1 MPEHAPPQPVR
12 RPGLLGW
19 LALLPDVLAGFCL
32 GAWMLAIA
40 LEWLGEAFFWRNAC
54 ASHSEQVLQATWHWW
69 QSSAG
74 APVWLV
80 EDLALASDTLQQGLT
95 TLVHSLNG
103 QSGLFWTETVTTVIR
118 CALLSAGNVTL
129 TFLLRLAILLQALP
143 LFVLTI
149 AIGLIDGLVR
159 RDLRRFGAGHESGFV
174 YHHARR
180 MIGSSLAATGLV
192 WLTVPIFLEPEHVLV
207 FGALIVSLT
216 VWFTA
221 GTFKKYL

>member
-1 MPEHAPPQPVR
+1 MSDHAPPGPVR

-19 LALLPDVLAGFCL
+19 IALLPGVLVGFCL

-40 LEWLGEAFFWRNAC
+40 LEWLDDALFWRNAC
-54 ASHSEQVLQATWHWW
+54 ASHSEQVLQATWQWW
-69 QSSAG
+69 RGSAS

-80 EDLALASDTLQQGLT
+80 EDQALASDTLQQGIAA
-95 TLVHSLNG
+95 LVHSLNG
-103 QSGLFWTETVTTVIR
+103 QSGLFWTETATTVIR

-143 LFVLTI
+143 LFALTI
-149 AIGLIDGLVR
+149 TIGLIDGLVR

-180 MIGSSLAATGLV
+180 MISSSLITTGLV
-192 WLTVPIFLEPEHVLV
+192 WLAVPVFLEPEYVLV
-207 FGALIVSLT
+207 LGAVGIAIAISVT
-216 VWFTA
+216 TGA
-221 GTFKKYL
+221 FKKYV

>member
-1 MPEHAPPQPVR
+1 MPDHAPPSPAR

-19 LALLPDVLAGFCL
+19 ITLLPGVLVGFCL

-40 LEWLGEAFFWRNAC
+40 LEWLGDAFFWRNGC
-54 ASHSEQVLQATWHWW
+54 ASHSEQVLQATWQWW

-80 EDLALASDTLQQGLT
+80 EDLTLVSGKLQQGSAALIA
-95 TLVHSLNG
+95 SLNG
-103 QSGLFWTETVTTVIR
+103 QSGLFWTDTVTTVIR

-143 LFVLTI
+143 LFALIIVV
-149 AIGLIDGLVR
+149 GLLDGLVR
-159 RDLRRFGAGHESGFV
+159 RDLRRFGASHESGFV
-174 YHHARR
+174 YHHAKR

-192 WLTVPIFLEPEHVLV
+192 WLTVPIFFEPEFVLAP
-207 FGALIVSLT
+207 GAVVIGFMSSLA
-216 VWFTA
+216 FSA
-221 GTFKKYL
+221 FKKYL

>member
-1 MPEHAPPQPVR
+1 MPEHAPPGPVR

-19 LALLPDVLAGFCL
+19 IALLPGVLVGFCL

-54 ASHSEQVLQATWHWW
+54 VSHSEQVLQATWQWW
-69 QSSAG
+69 RDSAG

-80 EDLALASDTLQQGLT
+80 ENLAIVSGALQQGLAA
-95 TLVHSLNG
+95 LIASLNG
-103 QSGLFWTETVTTVIR
+103 QSRLFWTETVTTVIR
-118 CALLSAGNVTL
+118 CALLSADNITL

-143 LFVLTI
+143 LFALIIVV
-149 AIGLIDGLVR
+149 GLIDGMVR

-192 WLTVPIFLEPEHVLV
+192 WLAAPFFLEAGYVLV
-207 FGALIVSLT
+207 L
-216 VWFTA
+216 
-221 GTFKKYL
+221 GTIMIGLVISIMIAAFKKHL

>member
-1 MPEHAPPQPVR
+1 MPDHAPQGRAR

-19 LALLPDVLAGFCL
+19 IALLPGVLAGFYL

-40 LEWLGEAFFWRNAC
+40 LEWLGDAFFCQNTC
-54 ASHSEQVLQATWHWW
+54 ASHSEQVLQATWQWW
-69 QSSAG
+69 RGSAG
-74 APVWLV
+74 ASVWLV
-80 EDLALASDTLQQGLT
+80 EDLALVSNKLQQGLAA
-95 TLVHSLNG
+95 LIASLNG

-143 LFVLTI
+143 LFALIIFV
-149 AIGLIDGLVR
+149 GLIDGLVR

-180 MIGSSLAATGLV
+180 MISSAWRQRG
-192 WLTVPIFLEPEHVLV
+192 WC
-207 FGALIVSLT
+207 G
-216 VWFTA
+216 
-221 GTFKKYL
+221 

>member
-1 MPEHAPPQPVR
+1 MPEHAPPSPAR

-19 LALLPDVLAGFCL
+19 IALLPGVLAGFCL

-40 LEWLGEAFFWRNAC
+40 LEWLGNAFFWQNTC
-54 ASHSEQVLQATWHWW
+54 ASHREQVLQATWQWW
-69 QSSAG
+69 KSSAG

-80 EDLALASDTLQQGLT
+80 EDLALASNTLQQGIAALIA
-95 TLVHSLNG
+95 SLNG

-118 CALLSAGNVTL
+118 CALLSAGNITL

-143 LFVLTI
+143 LVVLI
-149 AIGLIDGLVR
+149 IVVGLIDGLVR

-180 MIGSSLAATGLV
+180 MIGASLVATGLV
-192 WLTVPIFLEPEHVLV
+192 WLAVPVFLVPEYVLMLGSLIIGVTVSVAI
-207 FGALIVSLT
+207 
-216 VWFTA
+216 

>member
-1 MPEHAPPQPVR
+1 MPDHASPGPVR

-19 LALLPDVLAGFCL
+19 IALLPGVLAGFCL
-32 GAWMLAIA
+32 GAWMLTIA
-40 LEWLGEAFFWRNAC
+40 LEWLGDALFWQNAC
-54 ASHSEQVLQATWHWW
+54 ASHSEQVLQATWQWW
-69 QSSAG
+69 RGSAS

-80 EDLALASDTLQQGLT
+80 EDLALVSGTLQQGIA

-143 LFVLTI
+143 LFALTI
-149 AIGLIDGLVR
+149 TIGLIDGLVR

-180 MIGSSLAATGLV
+180 MIASSLVATGLV
-192 WLTVPIFLEPEHVLV
+192 WLAVPIFLVPEYV
-207 FGALIVSLT
+207 FIPAAAGIGLAVSMT
-216 VWFTA
+216 
-221 GTFKKYL
+221 GGSFKKYV

>member
-1 MPEHAPPQPVR
+1 MSEYAPPGPVR
-12 RPGLLGW
+12 RPALLGW
-19 LALLPDVLAGFCL
+19 IALLPGVLAGFCL

-40 LEWLGEAFFWRNAC
+40 LEWLGDAFFWRNTC
-54 ASHSEQVLQATWHWW
+54 ASHSEQVLQATWQWW
-69 QSSAG
+69 RGSAG

-80 EDLALASDTLQQGLT
+80 ENLAIVSGALQQGLAA
-95 TLVHSLNG
+95 LIASLNG

-149 AIGLIDGLVR
+149 TIGLVDGLVR

-174 YHHARR
+174 YHHAKR
-180 MIGSSLAATGLV
+180 MIGSSLAGTGLV
-192 WLTVPIFLEPEHVLV
+192 WLTVPVFLEPRYIVIPGVMLIGFAGSV
-207 FGALIVSLT
+207 ATGA
-216 VWFTA
+216 
-221 GTFKKYL
+221 FKKHL

>member
-1 MPEHAPPQPVR
+1 MHDHAPQGPVR

-19 LALLPDVLAGFCL
+19 LALLPGVLIGFCL

-40 LEWLGEAFFWRNAC
+40 LEWLGDAFFWRNTC
-54 ASHSEQVLQATWHWW
+54 ASHSEQVLQATWQWW

-80 EDLALASDTLQQGLT
+80 EDLTLVSGKLQQGSAALIA
-95 TLVHSLNG
+95 SLNG
-103 QSGLFWTETVTTVIR
+103 QSGLFWTEAVTTVIH
-118 CALLSAGNVTL
+118 CAILSAGNVTL

-143 LFVLTI
+143 LFALIIVV
-149 AIGLIDGLVR
+149 GLIDGLVR

-174 YHHARR
+174 YHHAKR

-192 WLTVPIFLEPEHVLV
+192 WLMLPFVLV
-207 FGALIVSLT
+207 PEYILVPGVIVMGLVIST
-216 VWFTA
+216 TI
-221 GTFKKYL
+221 GTFKKHL

>member
-1 MPEHAPPQPVR
+1 MPEHAPQPVC

-19 LALLPDVLAGFCL
+19 IALLPGALVGFCF

-40 LEWLGEAFFWRNAC
+40 LEWLGDAFFWRNAC
-54 ASHSEQVLQATWHWW
+54 ANHSEQVLQATWQWW
-69 QSSAG
+69 RGFAG

-80 EDLALASDTLQQGLT
+80 EDLAIVRDKLQKGVAALIASF
-95 TLVHSLNG
+95 NG
-103 QSGLFWTETVTTVIR
+103 QSGLFWTETVTTVIH

-143 LFVLTI
+143 LVALTI
-149 AIGLIDGLVR
+149 TIGLVDGLVR

-180 MIGSSLAATGLV
+180 MIASSLAATGLV
-192 WLTVPIFLEPEHVLV
+192 WLAVPYVLEPEYVMIT
-207 FGALIVSLT
+207 GAMSIGLAVS
-216 VWFTA
+216 VA
-221 GTFKKYL
+221 VSVFKKYL